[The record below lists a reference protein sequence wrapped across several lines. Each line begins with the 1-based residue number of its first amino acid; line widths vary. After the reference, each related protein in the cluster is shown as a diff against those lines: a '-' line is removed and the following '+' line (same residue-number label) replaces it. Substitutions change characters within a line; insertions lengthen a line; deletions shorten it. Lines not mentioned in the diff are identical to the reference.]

1 MREIEL
7 KFKVDNL
14 DNFIEK
20 LKSLG
25 CEISDYI
32 NQADTIYVE
41 NLDNTDSI
49 EGSVWLRVRKVNDKI
64 EMNYKKQSSKKSES
78 QEIEFG
84 VDDYEKANSFLKAL
98 GYNEWV
104 RVNKR
109 RRYSKYENANIC
121 IDEVERLGSFVE
133 IEYLIDENDKSTN
146 YEEELL
152 KIAEYL
158 GIDTEEIVNSHYDT
172 MISELED

>member
-7 KFKVDNL
+7 KFKIDNL
-14 DNFIEK
+14 DSFIEK

-41 NLDNTDSI
+41 NLNNTDSV
-49 EGSVWLRVRKVNDKI
+49 EGSIWLRVRKVNDKI
-64 EMNYKKQSSKKSES
+64 EMNYKKQAAKKSES

-109 RRYSKYENANIC
+109 RRYSKYANANIC

-133 IEYLIDENDKSTN
+133 IEYLIDEDDKNTN
-146 YEEELL
+146 YEEKLI

-158 GIDTEEIVNSHYDT
+158 GIDTSKQINSHYDT

>member
-7 KFKVDNL
+7 KFRVDDLNS
-14 DNFIEK
+14 FVGK
-20 LKSLG
+20 LESLG
-25 CEISDYI
+25 CTLSDYI
-32 NQADTIYVE
+32 NQFDTIYVE
-41 NLDNTDSI
+41 NLDNTEST

-64 EMNYKKQSSKKSES
+64 ELNYKKQGLKKSES

-84 VDDYEKANSFLKAL
+84 VDDYEKANSFLKAI

-109 RRYSKYENANIC
+109 RRYSKYNNANIC

-133 IEYLIDENDKSTN
+133 IEYLIDESDTKTN

-152 KIAEYL
+152 KIAEEL
-158 GIDTEEIVNSHYDT
+158 GIDTSKQVNSHYDT

>member
-7 KFKVDNL
+7 KFRVDDL
-14 DNFIEK
+14 DSFTNK

-25 CEISDYI
+25 CEISEYI

-41 NLDNTDSI
+41 NLDDTESI
-49 EGSVWLRVRKVNDKI
+49 EGSMWLRVRKVNDKI
-64 EMNYKKQSSKKSES
+64 EMNLKKQAKSKSES

-84 VDDYEKANSFLKAL
+84 VDDYEKANSFLKTL

-109 RRYSKYENANIC
+109 RRYSKYLNANIC

-133 IEYLIDENDKSTN
+133 IEYLISEEDKSTN

-152 KIAEYL
+152 KIAGDL
-158 GIDTEEIVNSHYDT
+158 GIDTKKQVNSHYDT

>member
-7 KFKVDNL
+7 KFRVDNL
-14 DNFIEK
+14 DIFLEK
-20 LKSLG
+20 LRSLG

-41 NLDNTDSI
+41 NLDNTDSV
-49 EGSVWLRVRKVNDKI
+49 EGSIWLRVRQVNDKI
-64 EMNYKKQSSKKSES
+64 EMNYKRQAAKKSES

-133 IEYLIDENDKSTN
+133 IEYLIDEDDKNAN

-152 KIAEYL
+152 KIAEHL
-158 GIDTEEIVNSHYDT
+158 GIDTSKQINSHYDT